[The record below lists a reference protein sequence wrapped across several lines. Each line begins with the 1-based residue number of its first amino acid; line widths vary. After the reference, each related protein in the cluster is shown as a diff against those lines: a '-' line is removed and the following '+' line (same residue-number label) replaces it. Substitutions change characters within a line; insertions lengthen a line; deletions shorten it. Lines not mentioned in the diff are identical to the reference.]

1 MQSSVLNMVAV
12 FINNDFSILYTVS
25 LFLEAGMVMVKD
37 ILAPELRVVFCG
49 INPGQSSAHLGLP
62 FAHPANRFWKVLHL
76 AGFTD
81 RQLRP
86 EEAQLM
92 LNYGYGVT
100 KLVERPTVQANE
112 VSRQE
117 LREGGVELISKIERY
132 QPAALVVL
140 GKQAFE
146 QGFGQRNSQWGK
158 QALMLG
164 DTEIWVLPNPSGL
177 SRITTDKLVE
187 AWQELNEA
195 LKRQGR

>member
-1 MQSSVLNMVAV
+1 
-12 FINNDFSILYTVS
+12 
-25 LFLEAGMVMVKD
+25 MVKD
-37 ILAPELRVVFCG
+37 ILAPGLRVVFCG

-92 LNYGYGVT
+92 LTFGCGVT
-100 KLVERPTVQANE
+100 KLVERPTVQASE

-117 LREGGVELISKIERY
+117 LREGGVQLKSKIERY
-132 QPAALVVL
+132 QPAALAVL

-146 QGFGQRNSQWGK
+146 QGFGERKSQWGK
-158 QALMLG
+158 QVRTLG
-164 DTEIWVLPNPSGL
+164 NTEIWVLPNPSGL
-177 SRITTDKLVE
+177 SRITTENLAE
-187 AWQELNEA
+187 AYRELEQA
-195 LKRQGR
+195 LAARGK